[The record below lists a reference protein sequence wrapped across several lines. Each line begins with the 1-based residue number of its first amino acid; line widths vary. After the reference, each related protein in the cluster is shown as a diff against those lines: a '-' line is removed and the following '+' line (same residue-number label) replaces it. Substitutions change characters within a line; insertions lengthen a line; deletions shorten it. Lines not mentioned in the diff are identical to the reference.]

1 MLSFHPSSP
10 LRRLFAGA
18 AVLAALVL
26 AGCDNTLILT
36 PYDDPRVSHDATTAD
51 GGVEAG
57 AADAGSPF
65 RLDSISNL
73 HRFTVGTKVTVRATI
88 IHAEIEGSTTVDVSE
103 LTSGDPSIVT
113 VRPDGSMFEIEA
125 VAAGE
130 TVLYGRSSY
139 MKASVPFRVEPS
151 CADAGL

>member
-1 MLSFHPSSP
+1 MLSFRSSSP
-10 LRRLFAGA
+10 LRRSFAGA
-18 AVLAALVL
+18 AILAALVL
-26 AGCDNTLILT
+26 AGCDNTLVLT
-36 PYDDPRVSHDATTAD
+36 PYDDPRVSHDAAD

-65 RLDSISNL
+65 RFDSVSNL

-139 MKASVPFRVEPS
+139 MKASVPFRVEPT